1 VSSERRRVS
10 TTSND
15 LHECARRGV
24 AVANSGRVYC
34 ADVADRAVCMLI
46 DVRRS
51 GSCVEGSGLCWGGYC
66 LGSKVR
72 FFFVSDPSYDFLFSE
87 RQFFLGLMMFSAQW
101 QACWHH
107 RLGEHWFAQ
116 MFTILLLN
124 QTCSSSPAR

>member
-1 VSSERRRVS
+1 
-10 TTSND
+10 
-15 LHECARRGV
+15 
-24 AVANSGRVYC
+24 
-34 ADVADRAVCMLI
+34 MLI
-46 DVRRS
+46 DVLRRVTAS
-51 GSCVEGSGLCWGGYC
+51 ELFVRRGLWALQGGYC

-87 RQFFLGLMMFSAQW
+87 RHFFLGLMMFSARW